1 MPVLYARRERPVV
14 GIVGPPARTRS
25 RGVADLLLD
34 VLESV
39 ESYDAH
45 IAEAERDED
54 VDLAAFLRELRRQDL
69 VRSRGVVR
77 LLRRSREEPE
87 GFGEE
92 VGAC

>member
-1 MPVLYARRERPVV
+1 MLYAEKEKRVAGSRRS
-14 GIVGPPARTRS
+14 PARVRS
-25 RGVADLLLD
+25 RGVTDLLLD

-45 IAEAERDED
+45 ILEAEKDED

-69 VRSRGVVR
+69 VRSREVAR
-77 LLRRSREEPE
+77 LLRRSRGEPE

-92 VGAC
+92 MGAC

>member
-1 MPVLYARRERPVV
+1 MLYARRESPPV
-14 GIVGPPARTRS
+14 GIVGSPARTRS
-25 RGVADLLLD
+25 RGVTDLLLD

-69 VRSRGVVR
+69 VRSREVVR

-87 GFGEE
+87 GFGEM
-92 VGAC
+92 GAC